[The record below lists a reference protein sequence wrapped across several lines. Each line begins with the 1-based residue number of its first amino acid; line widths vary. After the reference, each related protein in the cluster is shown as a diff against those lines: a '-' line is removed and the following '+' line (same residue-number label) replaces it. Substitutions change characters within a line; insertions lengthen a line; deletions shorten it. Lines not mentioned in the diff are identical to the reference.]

1 MKSASA
7 QANRAPNTN
16 PTSSRQTIVKAKRVK
31 GEITTVEVVNVETGS
46 VHNNNY
52 HKAAAEYFLFIAEM
66 EGLLK

>member
-1 MKSASA
+1 MKSASV
-7 QANRAPNTN
+7 QANAN

-31 GEITTVEVVNVETGS
+31 GVITTVEVINVETGS

-52 HKAAAEYFLFIAEM
+52 HRAAAEYFLFIAEM